1 MQSVGGSQSADAP
14 PGRNSSRSGTMR
26 LYSAGDPVSLR
37 EAAEIVRWGGLVVY
51 PTDTLYGLGTN
62 ALDPSAVDRLLEVK
76 GRSAARGLPVLLADP
91 AAAATLV
98 AEWPPVAAEL
108 AARFWPG
115 ALTLVL
121 PRSAQVPDLVAAGA
135 TVALRIP
142 DHPVTRA
149 LIREAGCPL
158 IGTSANRSGE
168 APATTAQAA
177 VAALGSEMDVVLD
190 GGPSPVGRPSSVLAL
205 SSPPTAR
212 ILRAGAVGA
221 TALEPVLAAAGW
233 TLA

>member
-1 MQSVGGSQSADAP
+1 MQAAGNGQSTDGPA
-14 PGRNSSRSGTMR
+14 GRGPARSGPMR
-26 LYSAGDPVSLR
+26 LYPAGDPVGLR

-91 AAAATLV
+91 EAAATLV
-98 AEWPPVAAEL
+98 AELSPVAAEL

-177 VAALGSEMDVVLD
+177 VAALGSEVDVVLD

-221 TALEPVLAAAGW
+221 AALEPVLAAAGW

>member
-14 PGRNSSRSGTMR
+14 PGRSPSRSGTMR
-26 LYSAGDPVSLR
+26 LYSAGDPVGLR
-37 EAAEIVRWGGLVVY
+37 DAAEIVRWGGLVVY

-91 AAAATLV
+91 AAAGALV
-98 AEWPPVAAEL
+98 AQWPSVAADL

-121 PRSAQVPDLVAAGA
+121 PRSAQVPDPVAAGA

-177 VAALGSEMDVVLD
+177 VAAIGSEVDVVLD

-205 SSPPTAR
+205 FRRRRRRGSSGPGR
-212 ILRAGAVGA
+212 WRQRH
-221 TALEPVLAAAGW
+221 W
-233 TLA
+233 SRCW

>member
-1 MQSVGGSQSADAP
+1 MQSAGGNQSADEP
-14 PGRNSSRSGTMR
+14 PGRGPAQSGAMR
-26 LYSAGDPVSLR
+26 LYPAGDPVGLR

-62 ALDPSAVDRLLEVK
+62 ALHPPAVDRLLGVK

-91 AAAATLV
+91 EAAAALV
-98 AEWPPVAAEL
+98 AEWPPVAADL

-121 PRSAQVPDLVAAGA
+121 PRSTQVPDLVAADA

-177 VAALGSEMDVVLD
+177 VAALGSEVDVVLD
-190 GGPSPVGRPSSVLAL
+190 GGTSPVGQPSSVLDL

-212 ILRAGAVGA
+212 ILRAGAVA
-221 TALEPVLAAAGW
+221 ADTLEPVLAAAGW

>member
-1 MQSVGGSQSADAP
+1 
-14 PGRNSSRSGTMR
+14 MR
-26 LYSAGDPVSLR
+26 LSPAGDPVALR
-37 EAAEIVRWGGLVVY
+37 ETAEIVRWGGLVVY

-62 ALDPSAVDRLLEVK
+62 ALDPAAVDRLLGVK

-91 AAAATLV
+91 AAATELV
-98 AEWPPVAAEL
+98 AEWPPVAADL
-108 AARFWPG
+108 AVRFWPG

-121 PRSAQVPDLVAAGA
+121 PRAAQVPDLVAAGA

-158 IGTSANRSGE
+158 IGTSANRTGE

-177 VAALGSEMDVVLD
+177 VAALGSEVDVVLD
-190 GGPSPVGRPSSVLAL
+190 GGPSPVGQPSSVLDL

-212 ILRAGAVGA
+212 MLRAGAVGA
-221 TALEPVLAAAGW
+221 EALEPVLTAAGW

>member
-1 MQSVGGSQSADAP
+1 MQSAGGSQSTDRP
-14 PGRNSSRSGTMR
+14 PGRGPAQSGTMR
-26 LYSAGDPVSLR
+26 LYPAGDPVRLR

-62 ALDPSAVDRLLEVK
+62 ALDPPAVDRLLEVK
-76 GRSAARGLPVLLADP
+76 GRSAVRGLPVLLADP
-91 AAAATLV
+91 EEATALV
-98 AEWPPVAAEL
+98 AEWPPVAVDL

-121 PRSAQVPDLVAAGA
+121 PRAVRVPDVVAAGA

-158 IGTSANRSGE
+158 IGTSANRTGE

-177 VAALGSEMDVVLD
+177 VAALGSEVDIVLD
-190 GGPSPVGRPSSVLAL
+190 AGPSPVGQPSSVLDL

-212 ILRAGAVGA
+212 ILRAGAVAA

>member
-1 MQSVGGSQSADAP
+1 
-14 PGRNSSRSGTMR
+14 MR
-26 LYSAGDPVSLR
+26 LYSAGDPVGLR

-91 AAAATLV
+91 AAATALV
-98 AEWPPVAAEL
+98 AAWPPVAADL

-121 PRSAQVPDLVAAGA
+121 PRSAQVPDPVAAGA

-177 VAALGSEMDVVLD
+177 VAALGSEVDVVLD

-221 TALEPVLAAAGW
+221 AGAGASAGSGGLVPRLTRVSEAAVQRRHYG
-233 TLA
+233 TISR

>member
-1 MQSVGGSQSADAP
+1 MQAAGGSQSTDRP
-14 PGRNSSRSGTMR
+14 PGRGPAQSGTMR
-26 LYSAGDPVSLR
+26 LYPAGDPVALR

-62 ALDPSAVDRLLEVK
+62 ALDAPAVDRLLEVK

-91 AAAATLV
+91 EAASALV
-98 AEWPPVAAEL
+98 AAWPPVAADL
-108 AARFWPG
+108 VARFWPG

-121 PRSAQVPDLVAAGA
+121 PRSAQVPDLVAAGD

-142 DHPVTRA
+142 DHPVTRS

-158 IGTSANRSGE
+158 IGTSANRTGE

-177 VAALGSEMDVVLD
+177 VAALGSEVDVVLD
-190 GGPSPVGRPSSVLAL
+190 AGPSPVGQPSSVLDL

-212 ILRAGAVGA
+212 ILRAGAVAAA
-221 TALEPVLAAAGW
+221 TLEPVLAAAGW

>member
-1 MQSVGGSQSADAP
+1 MQSAGGSQSADGP
-14 PGRNSSRSGTMR
+14 TGRGPVQSGTMR
-26 LYSAGDPVSLR
+26 LYPAGDPVGLR
-37 EAAEIVRWGGLVVY
+37 DAAEIVRWGGLVVY

-62 ALDPSAVDRLLEVK
+62 ALHPAAVNRLLGVK

-91 AAAATLV
+91 EAATELV
-98 AEWPPVAAEL
+98 AQWPPVAADL

-121 PRSAQVPDLVAAGA
+121 PRSAQVPDLVATGG
-135 TVALRIP
+135 TVALRVP

-177 VAALGSEMDVVLD
+177 VAALGSEVDVVLD
-190 GGPSPVGRPSSVLAL
+190 GGPSPVGQPSSVLSL

-212 ILRAGAVGA
+212 ILRAGAVSA
-221 TALEPVLAAAGW
+221 AALEPVLAVAGW

>member
-1 MQSVGGSQSADAP
+1 MQAAGGSQSTDRP
-14 PGRNSSRSGTMR
+14 PGRGPVQSGTMR
-26 LYSAGDPVSLR
+26 LSPAGDPVALR
-37 EAAEIVRWGGLVVY
+37 EAAEVVRWGGLVVY

-62 ALDPSAVDRLLEVK
+62 ALDSPAVDRLLEVK

-91 AAAATLV
+91 AAAGALV
-98 AEWPPVAAEL
+98 AEWPPVAAAL

-121 PRSAQVPDLVAAGA
+121 PRAAQVPDLVAAGD

-158 IGTSANRSGE
+158 IGTSANRTGE
-168 APATTAQAA
+168 SPATTAQAA
-177 VAALGSEMDVVLD
+177 VAALGSEVDIVLNA
-190 GGPSPVGRPSSVLAL
+190 GPSPVGQPSSVLDL

-212 ILRAGAVGA
+212 ILRAGAVAAA
-221 TALEPVLAAAGW
+221 TLEPVLAAAGW

>member
-1 MQSVGGSQSADAP
+1 
-14 PGRNSSRSGTMR
+14 MR
-26 LYSAGDPVSLR
+26 LYPAGDPVWLR
-37 EAAEIVRWGGLVVY
+37 RAAEIVRWGGLVVY

-62 ALDPSAVDRLLEVK
+62 ALDPPAVNRLLGVK
-76 GRSAARGLPVLLADP
+76 GRAAARGLPVLLADP
-91 AAAATLV
+91 EAAGALV
-98 AEWPPVAAEL
+98 ADWPPVAAGL

-135 TVALRIP
+135 TGGGKLPVPGVPGGSFGPATVALRIP

-149 LIREAGCPL
+149 LIRAAGCPL

-177 VAALGSEMDVVLD
+177 VAALGSEVDVVLD
-190 GGPSPVGRPSSVLAL
+190 AGPSPVGQPSTVLAL
-205 SSPPTAR
+205 SSPPTAQ

-221 TALEPVLAAAGW
+221 AALEPVLAAAGW
-233 TLA
+233 DLA

>member
-1 MQSVGGSQSADAP
+1 
-14 PGRNSSRSGTMR
+14 MR
-26 LYSAGDPVSLR
+26 LYAAGDPVGLH
-37 EAAEIVRWGGLVVY
+37 EAAEVVRWGGLVVY

-62 ALDPSAVDRLLEVK
+62 ALDPSAVNRLLGVK

-91 AAAATLV
+91 AAATALV
-98 AEWPPVAAEL
+98 AAWPPVAADL

-158 IGTSANRSGE
+158 IGTSANRSGA

-177 VAALGSEMDVVLD
+177 VAALGSEVDVVLD
-190 GGPSPVGRPSSVLAL
+190 GGPSPVGQPSTVLAL

-212 ILRAGAVGA
+212 ILRAGAVVVA
-221 TALEPVLAAAGW
+221 ALEPVLAAAGW
-233 TLA
+233 TLS